1 MEGQEWGDLSH
12 SFQPTEG
19 RALHSRSMLSAALD
33 LAEKEQDTNRW
44 ERVST
49 EFKVKVQNSSRR
61 GASHKETLPH
71 ETSVQLLQEEL
82 RLPKMGHLGK
92 DLQTEWES

>member
-1 MEGQEWGDLSH
+1 
-12 SFQPTEG
+12 
-19 RALHSRSMLSAALD
+19 MLSPAPD
-33 LAEKEQDTNRW
+33 LVEKEQDTNRW
-44 ERVST
+44 ERIST

-71 ETSVQLLQEEL
+71 ETPVQLLQQEL
-82 RLPKMGHLGK
+82 GLPKMGHLGE